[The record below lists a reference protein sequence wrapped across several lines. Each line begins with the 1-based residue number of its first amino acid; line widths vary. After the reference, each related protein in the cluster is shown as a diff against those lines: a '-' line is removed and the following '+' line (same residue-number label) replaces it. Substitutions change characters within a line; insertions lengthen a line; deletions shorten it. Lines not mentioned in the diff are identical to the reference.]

1 MKSSVCCVRYEI
13 QIYRSQNMSYR
24 CAQRVKLQNPTKM
37 LRLLSPLAKF
47 LRFQA
52 FQGYMISD
60 VFFCGKLS

>member
-1 MKSSVCCVRYEI
+1 MLYH
-13 QIYRSQNMSYR
+13 
-24 CAQRVKLQNPTKM
+24 CAQRGKLPNATIM

-60 VFFCGKLS
+60 VVFSVEDCLNF